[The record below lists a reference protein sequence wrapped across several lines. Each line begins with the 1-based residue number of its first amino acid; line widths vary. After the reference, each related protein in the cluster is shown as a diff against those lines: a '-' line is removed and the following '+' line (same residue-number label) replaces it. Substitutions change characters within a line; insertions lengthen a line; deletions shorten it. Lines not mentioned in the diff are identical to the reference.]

1 MSKKPLSMSTK
12 KPALKDDLSKPS
24 RDEII
29 GSAKGGKSDSKG
41 VGRPVRTDKPRIKGV
56 NIPESLR
63 DELQELANR
72 ETAGNF
78 SKLVERA
85 MEEFLADP
93 NFPLGRFDRQEKPKI
108 MKYMNLAGSL
118 IEEIE
123 ERARVK
129 SANNF
134 SALTIMILRGYM
146 DKKGHQLPI

>member
-29 GSAKGGKSDSKG
+29 GSAKGGKSDTKG

-63 DELQELANR
+63 DEFQELANR

-78 SKLVERA
+78 SMMVERA
-85 MEEFLADP
+85 LEEFLVDP
-93 NFPLGRFDRQEKPKI
+93 NFALGSFDRQEKPKV
-108 MKYMNLAGSL
+108 MKYVNLAGSL
-118 IEEIE
+118 IDDIAIIAK
-123 ERARVK
+123 ER
-129 SANNF
+129 SGNNF
-134 SALTIMILRGYM
+134 SALAIMILRGYLER
-146 DKKGHQLPI
+146 KGY